1 MDVNFILYLN
11 SSAKLRSWDP
21 GQVREFLRAR
31 HVPTR
36 TLQILYDGGV
46 AGEMLLEFTKRD
58 YDELDMGLKP
68 AETVLVI
75 KKKNDYIEGTSAAGN
90 SDDGANSSPRAG
102 VRQRTRTFWRPV
114 EKELMYRAG
123 NWLEAESGAPSIDE
137 PAREFKLFSLEKN
150 SLQDVEKQFVDKL
163 AKFASACLNERVNG
177 TIYYGIADAKEGQY
191 RDGEVV
197 GMDIKCHPTKA
208 HTTVE
213 DWVQKHLRAE
223 SSKYLKS
230 CNPGARKAFSAC
242 ISPAKL
248 VQIENSTRVVIEVDV
263 RAEAD
268 TCKYLVFPIN
278 YPNTNDKKNSPAIAY
293 YYRREGNASI
303 PVTEEKRKKKFIEQE
318 IPQNQMRRLRE
329 EKAKAL
335 KNPKLDVRLD
345 QIFCKNEAFINDK
358 KFR

>member
-1 MDVNFILYLN
+1 
-11 SSAKLRSWDP
+11 
-21 GQVREFLRAR
+21 
-31 HVPTR
+31 
-36 TLQILYDGGV
+36 
-46 AGEMLLEFTKRD
+46 MLLEFTKRD
-58 YDELDMGLKP
+58 YDDLDMGLKP

-75 KKKNDYIEGTSAAGN
+75 KKKNDYIEGTSVDIIN
-90 SDDGANSSPRAG
+90 DGAINSPLVG
-102 VRQRTRTFWRPV
+102 ERQRTRLFWKPV
-114 EKELMYRAG
+114 EKDLRYTVG

-137 PAREFKLFSLEKN
+137 PAREFKLFSLERN
-150 SLQDVEKQFVDKL
+150 DLQDVEKQFVDRL

-177 TIYYGIADAKEGQY
+177 TIYYGIADAKDGQY

-208 HTTVE
+208 HTTIE
-213 DWVQKHLRAE
+213 DWIQKHLRAD
-223 SSKYLKS
+223 SSKYLRS
-230 CNPGARKAFSAC
+230 CNPEARKAFSAC
-242 ISPAKL
+242 ISPVKL
-248 VQIENSTRVVIEVDV
+248 VQVENSSKIVIEVDV

-278 YPNTNDKKNSPAIAY
+278 YPNTNDKKNSPAIANY
-293 YYRREGNASI
+293 FRREGNASI
-303 PVTEEKRKKKFIEQE
+303 PVTVEKKKRKFIEQE

-335 KNPKLDVRLD
+335 NDPNLDVRLD

>member
-1 MDVNFILYLN
+1 M
-11 SSAKLRSWDP
+11 
-21 GQVREFLRAR
+21 
-31 HVPTR
+31 R

-75 KKKNDYIEGTSAAGN
+75 KKKNDYIEGNSVAGISA
-90 SDDGANSSPRAG
+90 DGASSTARVG
-102 VRQRTRTFWRPV
+102 ERQRTRMFWRPV
-114 EKELMYRAG
+114 EKELRYRAG
-123 NWLEAESGAPSIDE
+123 NWLEAESGASSMDE

-208 HTTVE
+208 HTAIE

-230 CNPGARKAFSAC
+230 CNPEARKAFSAC
-242 ISPAKL
+242 ISPVKL
-248 VQIENSTRVVIEVDV
+248 VQIENSTKVVIEVDV

-293 YYRREGNASI
+293 YFRREGNTSI
-303 PVTEEKRKKKFIEQE
+303 PVTEEKKKQKFIEHD
-318 IPQNQMRRLRE
+318 IPQNQMRRVRE

-335 KNPKLDVRLD
+335 DDPNLDVRLD